1 MCFSATEITV
11 PFTLR
16 LGSSAIQRDIIRHC
30 LDYLDGGEKF
40 EKSLDKDLSK
50 FICEG
55 TIENLQGKPWRFKP
69 DASYSFHVNSLI
81 FLSLDLIKFF
91 SFD

>member
-1 MCFSATEITV
+1 M
-11 PFTLR
+11 
-16 LGSSAIQRDIIRHC
+16 H
-30 LDYLDGGEKF
+30 DGGAKF
-40 EKSLDKDLSK
+40 EKSLDKDLTK

-55 TIENLQGKPWRFKP
+55 AIENLQGKQWRFKP